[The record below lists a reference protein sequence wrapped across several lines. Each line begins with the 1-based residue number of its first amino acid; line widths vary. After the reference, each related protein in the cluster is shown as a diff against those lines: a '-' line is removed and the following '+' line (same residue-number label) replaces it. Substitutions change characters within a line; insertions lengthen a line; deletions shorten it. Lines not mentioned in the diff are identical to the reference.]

1 MSITIDGAARPNPGV
16 RAVGVVIRFAD
27 GREHHLS
34 RRLVGLGC
42 GNSAELAA
50 VVVALSAV
58 ADSGADAATVIDVV
72 TDSRVAVE
80 LLCERPPD
88 AAVAG
93 SVKAARD
100 DALAALQAF
109 PHARLRWRPRRHTQ
123 LADALARAAL
133 DTL

>member
-34 RRLVGLGC
+34 RRLVG

-58 ADSGADAATVIDVV
+58 ADSGADATTVIDVV